1 MKNRSAVLA
10 IAFFVCEF
18 SFAQDLTSGLLE
30 RSQIPEKYKWDTRD
44 LYENEQAWQKDYTWI
59 EYNISQYDAYRG
71 RLGDSGKILLECLQ
85 FDEKVKRKLDNV
97 WLYAKLHRDVDMQN
111 EKVQEMWSKY
121 HMLNTKVEIARSFIR
136 QEIISLPE
144 ASINIFIKETSE
156 LHVYA
161 YYFVILK
168 MGEKHTLSQEKEDIL
183 AGVSPIIGNP
193 YAVFGSLVYAELPFP
208 VIKNDEGED
217 IQLNRSTSW
226 RARSSNDELYRKTG
240 YQEYYYSLS
249 KYQGTLTK
257 NLSGF
262 IEGKVFMAR
271 TRNYSNSLEA
281 SLARYNIPEEVYHNL
296 IESVGRN
303 LQPCHRWMQMKKD
316 LLGLDTLHIYDTRAS
331 VFSGI
336 KRTYTWE
343 EAEELTMESLA
354 VLGDDYLGDIQ
365 QAYTNRWI
373 DAFPNV
379 GKETG
384 GYSSGPAGPHPYV
397 KMNWGGELFD
407 FYTLVHE
414 LGHFM
419 HAIKNME
426 SQPYIYW
433 DYPSFLSEVAST
445 TAENI
450 SQSYLIHHSSTN
462 EEKLY
467 HIEQYLDNVILNI
480 YISCMMAEFELRLYG
495 KVENGEPLSA
505 YKLNELY
512 GQLLARYYGQGVSVE
527 DADTYAWMEYPH
539 YYLDYYLYSYA
550 TSFTAAIQIAT
561 NIRSEGDRATEKFLK
576 FLEAGNSDYPV
587 EMLKKAGVD
596 MTSSQPYE
604 AVARMMN
611 ELMDE
616 MELLLAER

>member
-1 MKNRSAVLA
+1 
-10 IAFFVCEF
+10 
-18 SFAQDLTSGLLE
+18 
-30 RSQIPEKYKWDTRD
+30 
-44 LYENEQAWQKDYTWI
+44 
-59 EYNISQYDAYRG
+59 
-71 RLGDSGKILLECLQ
+71 
-85 FDEKVKRKLDNV
+85 
-97 WLYAKLHRDVDMQN
+97 
-111 EKVQEMWSKY
+111 
-121 HMLNTKVEIARSFIR
+121 
-136 QEIISLPE
+136 
-144 ASINIFIKETSE
+144 
-156 LHVYA
+156 
-161 YYFVILK
+161 
-168 MGEKHTLSQEKEDIL
+168 
-183 AGVSPIIGNP
+183 
-193 YAVFGSLVYAELPFP
+193 
-208 VIKNDEGED
+208 
-217 IQLNRSTSW
+217 
-226 RARSSNDELYRKTG
+226 
-240 YQEYYYSLS
+240 
-249 KYQGTLTK
+249 
-257 NLSGF
+257 
-262 IEGKVFMAR
+262 
-271 TRNYSNSLEA
+271 
-281 SLARYNIPEEVYHNL
+281 
-296 IESVGRN
+296 
-303 LQPCHRWMQMKKD
+303 
-316 LLGLDTLHIYDTRAS
+316 
-331 VFSGI
+331 
-336 KRTYTWE
+336 
-343 EAEELTMESLA
+343 
-354 VLGDDYLGDIQ
+354 
-365 QAYTNRWI
+365 
-373 DAFPNV
+373 
-379 GKETG
+379 G